1 MMSSTFSC
9 AYSPSVCLLW
19 RNTHSSI
26 EPFAFLLL
34 SCMSYLYI
42 LEIKPL
48 SIALFFLPFCRLS
61 FHFIYGSL
69 CCAKICSSQRFW
81 IPLMPGSPR
90 TCVACEI
97 TVVSKVAVSSTHSRD
112 PQEWRRHQ
120 IQTQARHK
128 QKLVCLPPGCGEKG
142 MGNQLDLEQKTEL
155 SKIGKRC
162 SGQVQARKSWTRVR
176 GPRPHIPL
184 YLPWMLEC
192 KGCNKHSLS
201 EKWMSE
207 SHKVKS

>member
-1 MMSSTFSC
+1 MMSSAFSC

-19 RNTHSSI
+19 RNTHSFI

-34 SCMSYLYI
+34 TSMSCLYI
-42 LEIKPL
+42 FEIKPL
-48 SIALFFLPFCRLS
+48 LFTSFANISFLVCRLS
-61 FHFIYGSL
+61 FRFIYGSL
-69 CCAKICSSQRFW
+69 CCAKVCSSQRFW

-97 TVVSKVAVSSTHSRD
+97 TVVSKVAVPSTHSRD
-112 PQEWRRHQ
+112 PQEWRFHQ

-162 SGQVQARKSWTRVR
+162 SG
-176 GPRPHIPL
+176 
-184 YLPWMLEC
+184 
-192 KGCNKHSLS
+192 
-201 EKWMSE
+201 
-207 SHKVKS
+207 